1 MLILQENIQP
11 NRYIFRYCNGYL
23 GWGGNWGCTMGTKYN
38 EERTLAL
45 PVMKIGIT
53 TLFIEYNI
61 PVIKMKRLE

>member
-1 MLILQENIQP
+1 
-11 NRYIFRYCNGYL
+11 
-23 GWGGNWGCTMGTKYN
+23 MGTKYN

-53 TLFIEYNI
+53 TLFIEYNT